1 MAFAAGG
8 APGQGGGGE
17 DRRMTYTLAIGE
29 RAYSSWSL
37 RGWLVFAAFGLE
49 VKTVPVRL
57 DHPEFLGDLAPFAP
71 ARTVP
76 ALRIE
81 GVGVVWDTLA
91 IAETV
96 AERHPEIAFWPRD
109 PVARMQARAMAAE
122 MHSSFTGLRGG
133 TTPMNLRASFLGLVP
148 SEAVLKDL
156 ARIEALWSARC
167 AGRGRGSS
175 GSIRWPTPSSRR
187 WRRGS
192 RPTTCRSGRARQEY
206 TAAHLAHPAF
216 REWREAALADPRRVE
231 ADEVDLPMGPWPA

>member
-156 ARIEALWSARC
+156 ARIEALWSA
-167 AGRGRGSS
+167 APGRPWLFGEYSLADAFFAPVAARIAAYGLPV
-175 GSIRWPTPSSRR
+175 GE
-187 WRRGS
+187 
-192 RPTTCRSGRARQEY
+192 RAQEY

-231 ADEVDLPMGPWPA
+231 ADETGLPEGPWPA